1 MRNTQDTTHLRHT
14 NDDLQERIALLEETL
29 HEQKLIVAEH
39 QRIAES
45 LRKSEEVYRSLF
57 KNMPNGLA
65 YCRILFKDTIPD
77 DFIYLSVNDA
87 FEPLTG
93 LKDVVGKRAT
103 DVVPGIKRTD
113 PKLFEIYGRVAQTG
127 HPERFEM
134 YIEALKQW
142 FSISV
147 YSPEKEHFVAEFNIV
162 TEHRQAELAAQES
175 EDRFRSLIEGS
186 PEAIF
191 IQTEGK
197 FAYVNQAAASLFG
210 AKLPYQLLGQSV
222 ANYFHPDFQ
231 AKAAELTHQTNV
243 EQRAVPR
250 QEEVI
255 LQSGGK
261 PVDIEASSIPF
272 VYKGKKGGLVFLRD
286 ITDRKLADKELQVA
300 LTKYKTLFQSFP
312 LGITVADSTGQIV
325 EANRMAEKLL
335 GLSPEEHQDR
345 RIDSKDWQVVRFDG
359 SLMPAEEFASVRAL
373 KENRMIENVEMGI
386 VKKSGKINWISVTA
400 CPLSLNG
407 YGVVITYTDITER
420 KHAQD
425 ELHRNK
431 MRLHLAMESANAG
444 TWEWDLRTNE
454 NIWSEEIWKL
464 YGLRP
469 NSRKA
474 TYELW
479 LETVHPD
486 DRDKTQKAVQD
497 AVRRGS
503 ELNVEWRVIDKGKKE
518 RWLMARGKPLRNIA
532 EQLVSFIGITIDIT
546 YRKRAELA
554 LKEESVRRRILF
566 EQAKDGIV
574 VIDRDRKVVEA
585 NKSFADMLGYTKE
598 EMQQLYTWD
607 WDVNYSTREQMLA
620 VWPELPTTRDTIETS
635 HRRKD
640 GSVYDV
646 EISWNPT
653 EWGDQMQL
661 YCVCRDIT
669 ERKRAEAALK
679 ESAVH
684 LHQALTAAQAG
695 AWEVNLLTGEHTWSE
710 ELWKL
715 FGFEPDSRKPSFD
728 GWLETIHPDDRD
740 AARRHME
747 ETVNSGSG
755 FVYEWRMP
763 PNQNGKERWLMSKCT
778 PLRNDNGKLE
788 RLIGIVI
795 DITDRK
801 QADKDNA

>member
-1 MRNTQDTTHLRHT
+1 MRKTQDTTHLHHT

-45 LRKSEEVYRSLF
+45 LRKSEEMYRSLF

-93 LKDVVGKRAT
+93 LKDVFGKRAT
-103 DVVPGIKRTD
+103 DVVPDIKRTD

-620 VWPELPTTRDTIETS
+620 VWPELPTTRDTIETR

-801 QADKDNA
+801 LADKDNA